1 MNKLTTGRMGR
12 LATTALALGAA
23 ATLVVSCSSESDD
36 SGPDYRPGGGDSPVP
51 GAVTMHEME
60 RVESVRFDGAGR
72 IRGLEQTQD
81 NRLIAHMAPADGA
94 GESTIAV
101 LDPDTGDS
109 EQLHTVPLD
118 PGFAEVTGNEE
129 IDSGF
134 GISQYWRR
142 AAAEGEMPLRGD
154 ALWFTAGGAW
164 GGQWDL
170 SEINVFEIP
179 TYPDPVASVGTCAIP
194 LESGIPADDFLY
206 PSAGEELND
215 AISGTSA
222 FMTSTGDALLVD
234 RDPINAG
241 GETNGG
247 RGSSVQAR
255 VVLDGEDVIEKDLT
269 SVDGV
274 DFEDSEADTVQ
285 KGKSFFDID
294 DINIVD
300 TGLVGGLSELECLTR
315 TQSNLLTE
323 SRGTGERAENTKNQI
338 MAVID
343 DSMAETFASK
353 LAAMQTGKGSDG
365 RFEQLPEFRVAEFA
379 DDVAMV
385 LIDGSTGA
393 VTDAF
398 TLPDLKDGQQITSVA
413 IDQDDP
419 TLMWITVEGDDHIHS
434 VRIKE

>member
-1 MNKLTTGRMGR
+1 MSKLTTGRMGR

-23 ATLVVSCSSESDD
+23 ATLVVSCSSEDD
-36 SGPDYRPGGGDSPVP
+36 PGPDYRPGGGDSPVP

-142 AAAEGEMPLRGD
+142 AAAKGEMPLRGD

-170 SEINVFEIP
+170 SEINVFEIGTNP
-179 TYPDPVASVGTCAIP
+179 EPVASVGTCAIP
-194 LESGIPADDFLY
+194 MESGIPADDFLG
-206 PSAGEELND
+206 PGAGEELND
-215 AISGTSA
+215 AISGTNA

-241 GETNGG
+241 GKTNGG
-247 RGSSVQAR
+247 NGNSVQAR

-274 DFEDSEADTVQ
+274 DFKNSEADTVQ
-285 KGKSFFDID
+285 KSKSFFDID

-323 SRGTGERAENTKNQI
+323 SRGTGERPDRGRNQI
-338 MAVID
+338 MAVINH
-343 DSMAETFASK
+343 SMADTFAGK
-353 LAAMQTGKGSDG
+353 LKAMQTGGGSDG

-379 DDVAMV
+379 DDVTMV

-419 TLMWITVEGDDHIHS
+419 TLMWVTVEGDDHIHL
-434 VRIKE
+434 VRIKD

>member
-1 MNKLTTGRMGR
+1 MSKLTTSRMGR

-23 ATLVVSCSSESDD
+23 ATLVVSCSSEDD
-36 SGPDYRPGGGDSPVP
+36 PGPDYRPGGGDSPVP

-134 GISQYWRR
+134 GITQYWRR
-142 AAAEGEMPLRGD
+142 AAAKGEMPLRGD

-170 SEINVFEIP
+170 SEINVFEIGTEP
-179 TYPDPVASVGTCAIP
+179 KPVASVGTCALP

-215 AISGTSA
+215 AISGTRG
-222 FMTSTGDALLVD
+222 FMTSTGDALLVE

-241 GETNGG
+241 GETY
-247 RGSSVQAR
+247 SSSGVQAR
-255 VVLDGEDVIEKDLT
+255 VVLDGEDAIEKDLT

-274 DFEDSEADTVQ
+274 DFKDSEADTVQ
-285 KGKSFFDID
+285 KSKSFFDID

-323 SRGTGERAENTKNQI
+323 SRGTGERPDRGRNQI
-338 MAVID
+338 MAVINH
-343 DSMAETFASK
+343 SMADTFAGK
-353 LAAMQTGKGSDG
+353 LKAMQTGGGSDG

-379 DDVAMV
+379 DDVTMV

-398 TLPDLKDGQQITSVA
+398 TLPDLKNGQQITSVA

-419 TLMWITVEGDDHIHS
+419 TLMWVTVEDDDHIHL
-434 VRIKE
+434 VRIKD